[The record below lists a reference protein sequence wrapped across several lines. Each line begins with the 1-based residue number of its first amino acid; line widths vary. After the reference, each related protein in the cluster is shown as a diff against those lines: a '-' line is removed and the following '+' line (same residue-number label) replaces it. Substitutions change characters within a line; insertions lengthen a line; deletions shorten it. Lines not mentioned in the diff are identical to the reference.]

1 MTGII
6 YCLENTEMPD
16 VVKIG
21 QTTDIEQRLRQLDN
35 TSVPVPFVCVLALE
49 VENHVA
55 AERLLHDAF
64 GDHRVRK
71 SREFFRVSAQR
82 VIAAMRLTQGRDVT
96 PKSDVVA
103 DEESGRALEDSRK
116 RRQKFNFE
124 MVGIT
129 PGTVLHFGPN
139 EDAEDDSEP
148 RFTATVQ
155 SRRRILFEG
164 EETSLTAA
172 ASEIRG
178 RLSLPQYWLSAANL
192 WYVDGESLS
201 DRRDRIEQGDQ
212 DDD

>member
-1 MTGII
+1 MGQPPGYAPAANSI
-6 YCLENTEMPD
+6 LPD
-16 VVKIG
+16 G
-21 QTTDIEQRLRQLDN
+21 
-35 TSVPVPFVCVLALE
+35 LAFFSTLLE
-49 VENHVA
+49 VENHIE

-96 PKSDVVA
+96 PQSDVLE

-129 PGTVLHFGPN
+129 PGTVLHFGPS
-139 EDAEDDSEP
+139 EGTEDDGEP
-148 RFTATVQ
+148 RFIATVH

-172 ASEIRG
+172 AAEIRG
-178 RLSLPQYWLSAANL
+178 RLGLPQYWLSAANL

-201 DRRDRIEQGDQ
+201 DRRERMEQSDQ